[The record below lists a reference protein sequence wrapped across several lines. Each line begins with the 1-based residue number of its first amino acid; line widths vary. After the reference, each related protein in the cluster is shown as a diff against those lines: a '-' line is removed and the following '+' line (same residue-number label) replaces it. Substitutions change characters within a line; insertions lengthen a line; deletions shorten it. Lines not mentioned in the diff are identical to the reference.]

1 LLDGPA
7 LYSQESALLRSHF
20 LTASPT
26 HASSIIQAFIQLVL
40 IPIDVCNVNTSDL
53 TTVQDNFINV
63 YADTCSLIPNAI
75 ALIDTGDNI
84 IIRVGC
90 KNFDGQEKD
99 RIMKELINIVSKRMY
114 ERDPCPKVI
123 ILDLP
128 WSNIDRL
135 VFARL
140 SPSHRDS
147 KDFRIL
153 TPALKSLIS
162 DTVLDELVNNFSH
175 TDQLTYYMYIWDT
188 IPKYAKIYQTYHRR
202 LSAPIINNTIDRDV
216 KGGGNPN
223 EKTYKRKTFYQWMTG
238 IKPLDDIHNESD
250 DDDDIVLSLP

>member
-1 LLDGPA
+1 MLDGPA
-7 LYSQESALLRSHF
+7 LYSQESSLLRSHF
-20 LTASPT
+20 LTACPT
-26 HASSIIQAFIQLVL
+26 HASSIIQAFIQLVF
-40 IPIDVCNVNTSDL
+40 IPIEDGSVNANRNGFTV
-53 TTVQDNFINV
+53 VQDNFINA

-84 IIRVGC
+84 VIRVGS
-90 KNFDGQEKD
+90 KNFDGSQEKD
-99 RIMKELINIVSKRMY
+99 KIIKELIHIASKRMF

-147 KDFRIL
+147 REFRIL
-153 TPALKSLIS
+153 TPALKSLVSNTI
-162 DTVLDELVNNFSH
+162 LDEMVTCFSP
-175 TDQLTYYMYIWDT
+175 TDQLTYYMYIWDS

-202 LSAPIINNTIDRDV
+202 LSAPINNVIDRDIR
-216 KGGGNPN
+216 GNSN
-223 EKTYKRKTFYQWMTG
+223 EKTIKKKTIYQWLTG
-238 IKPLDDIHNESD
+238 IKPLEESD
-250 DDDDIVLSLP
+250 DDIILSLP